1 MNALQL
7 WILAGLMVSG
17 GLVTIGWYFAPAQPD
32 LADALGRVA
41 ATAENTRQPAAE
53 LGERPELADRLGL
66 WAMRYLPGRLWGSTP
81 HRELAILGRS
91 IHRFYGEKL
100 LFALIVAAGVPLLAA
115 IFSMTFVVPT
125 AVTVG
130 AVLVGALFGW
140 LAPNGNVAT
149 AARDARL
156 EFNRALGS
164 YVDLVALE
172 RSAGGSAA
180 RQALENAAE
189 IGDSWTFRRIRDEL
203 ARSRFSGEPPWDAIH
218 HLADE
223 FGLPALDDVADIM
236 RLAGA
241 EGSQVYDTLRARS
254 TALRSALLAAEQIKA
269 NALSGRMAIP
279 TTLMAIVF
287 CVILVTPAV
296 LRLAAG

>member
-7 WILAGLMVSG
+7 WILVGLMVSG
-17 GLVTIGWYFAPAQPD
+17 GLVAIAWYFAPAQPD
-32 LADALGRVA
+32 LADVLGRIA
-41 ATAENTRQPAAE
+41 PATGTHQPPAEPS
-53 LGERPELADRLGL
+53 GYPELADRLGL
-66 WAMRYLPGRLWGSTP
+66 WAMRRLPGRIWGRTP
-81 HRELAILGRS
+81 QRDLAILGRS
-91 IHRFYGEKL
+91 THRFYGEKL
-100 LFALIVAAGVPLLAA
+100 LFALIVAAGVPLLVA

-130 AVLVGALFGW
+130 AILIGTLFGW
-140 LAPNGNVAT
+140 LVPNGNVAT
-149 AARDARL
+149 AAGEARL
-156 EFNRALGS
+156 DFNRALGS

-189 IGDSWTFRRIRDEL
+189 IGDSWPFRRVRDEL

-223 FGLPALDDVADIM
+223 LGLPALDDVADIM
-236 RLAGA
+236 RLAGD

-254 TALRSALLAAEQIKA
+254 TALRSALLAAEQTKA

>member
-7 WILAGLMVSG
+7 WILAGLLCSG
-17 GLVTIGWYFAPAQPD
+17 GLVLLGWYLVPAQPD
-32 LADALGRVA
+32 LADALARIA
-41 ATAENTRQPAAE
+41 PATGTRRPATSPDE
-53 LGERPELADRLGL
+53 PPELADRVGL
-66 WAMRYLPGRLWGSTP
+66 WAVRHLPGRFLGSTP
-81 HRELAILGRS
+81 HRDLAILGRS
-91 IHRFYGEKL
+91 MHRFYGEKL
-100 LFALIVAAGVPLLAA
+100 LYALIIAAAVPLLAA
-115 IFSMTFVVPT
+115 IFSMTVPIPGFAVVM
-125 AVTVG
+125 AI
-130 AVLVGALFGW
+130 LLGALLGW
-140 LAPNGNVAT
+140 FVPNGNL
-149 AARDARL
+149 AAAAAEARL

-189 IGDSWTFRRIRDEL
+189 IGDSWPFRRIRDEL
-203 ARSRFSGEPPWDAIH
+203 GRSRFSGESPWDAIH
-218 HLADE
+218 GLADE
-223 FGLPALDDVADIM
+223 LGLPTLDDVADIM

-254 TALRSALLAAEQIKA
+254 TALRSALLTAEQTKA
-269 NALSGRMAIP
+269 NQLSARMAIP

-287 CVILVTPAV
+287 CVILITPAI

>member
-17 GLVTIGWYFAPAQPD
+17 GLVAIGWYFAPAQPD
-32 LADALGRVA
+32 LADVLGRI
-41 ATAENTRQPAAE
+41 TPTTGTRQPAVE
-53 LGERPELADRLGL
+53 SGERPELADRLGR
-66 WAMRYLPGRLWGSTP
+66 WAMRHLPSRLWGNTP
-81 HRELAILGRS
+81 QRDLAILGRS
-91 IHRFYGEKL
+91 THRLYGEKL
-100 LFALIVAAGVPLLAA
+100 LFALIVAAAVPVLAA

-125 AVTVG
+125 AVTVA

-140 LAPNGNVAT
+140 LVPNGNVAT
-149 AARDARL
+149 AAGEARL

-189 IGDSWTFRRIRDEL
+189 IGDSWPFRRIRDEL
-203 ARSRFSGEPPWDAIH
+203 ARTGFSGEPPWDAMH
-218 HLADE
+218 HLANE
-223 FGLPALDDVADIM
+223 LGLSALDDVADIM

-254 TALRSALLAAEQIKA
+254 TALRSALLAAEQAKA
-269 NALSGRMAIP
+269 NALSGHMAIP

>member
-32 LADALGRVA
+32 LADALGRVSPA
-41 ATAENTRQPAAE
+41 PGARQPVADTS
-53 LGERPELADRLGL
+53 ERPELADRLGL
-66 WAMRYLPGRLWGSTP
+66 WAMRHLPGRLWARTP
-81 HRELAILGRS
+81 QRDLAILGRS
-91 IHRFYGEKL
+91 THRFYGEKL
-100 LFALIVAAGVPLLAA
+100 LFGIIVAAGVPLLAA
-115 IFSMTFVVPT
+115 IFSMTFVVPM
-125 AVTVG
+125 AVTIG
-130 AVLVGALFGW
+130 AVVMGALFGW
-140 LAPNGNVAT
+140 LVPNGNVAT
-149 AARDARL
+149 AAAEARL

-189 IGDSWTFRRIRDEL
+189 IGDSWPFRRIRDEL
-203 ARSRFSGEPPWDAIH
+203 ARSRFSGEPPWDAMN
-218 HLADE
+218 HLAGE
-223 FGLPALDDVADIM
+223 LGLPALDDVADIM

-254 TALRSALLAAEQIKA
+254 TALRSALLAAEQTKA

>member
-1 MNALQL
+1 MNGLQL
-7 WILAGLMVSG
+7 WILAGLLIST
-17 GLVTIGWYFAPAQPD
+17 GLVTVGWYFAPAQPD
-32 LADALGRVA
+32 LGDALGRLSPTTG
-41 ATAENTRQPAAE
+41 ATRREADA
-53 LGERPELADRLGL
+53 GDRPELADRLGL
-66 WAMRYLPGRLWGSTP
+66 WAMRHLPTRIWGSTP
-81 HRELAILGRS
+81 GRDLAIMGRS
-91 IHRFYGEKL
+91 THRLYGEKL
-100 LFALIVAAGVPLLAA
+100 LMAFIVAAGMPVLAA
-115 IFSMTFVVPT
+115 IFSMTFRIPT
-125 AVTVG
+125 AVTVA

-140 LAPNGNVAT
+140 LVPNGNLAT
-149 AARDARL
+149 AAREARL

-172 RSAGGSAA
+172 RSAGGSAV

-189 IGDSWTFRRIRDEL
+189 IGDSWPFRRIRDEL

-223 FGLPALDDVADIM
+223 LGLPALDDVADIM

-241 EGSQVYDTLRARS
+241 EGTQVYDTLRARS
-254 TALRSALLAAEQIKA
+254 AALRSALLAAEQTKA

-287 CVILVTPAV
+287 CVALVTPAV
-296 LRLAAG
+296 LRLITG

>member
-7 WILAGLMVSG
+7 WVLAGLMVSG
-17 GLVTIGWYFAPAQPD
+17 GLVAVGWYFAPAQPD
-32 LADALGRVA
+32 LADALGRITPTGA
-41 ATAENTRQPAAE
+41 ARQSATDPE
-53 LGERPELADRLGL
+53 ERPELSDRLGL
-66 WAMRYLPGRLWGSTP
+66 WAMRHLPTRTWGATP
-81 HRELAILGRS
+81 TRDLAILGRS
-91 IHRFYGEKL
+91 THRFYGEKL
-100 LFALIVAAGVPLLAA
+100 LFAAIIAAAAPVLTA
-115 IFSMTFVVPT
+115 IFSMTVPIPT
-125 AVTVG
+125 PATI
-130 AVLVGALFGW
+130 ALVLVGALFGW
-140 LAPNGNVAT
+140 LVPNGNIAT
-149 AARDARL
+149 AASEARL

-180 RQALENAAE
+180 RQALESAAE
-189 IGDSWTFRRIRDEL
+189 IGDSWPFRRIRDEL

-223 FGLPALDDVADIM
+223 LGLPTLDDVADIM

-241 EGSQVYDTLRARS
+241 EGTQVYDTLRARS
-254 TALRSALLAAEQIKA
+254 TALRSALLAAEQTKA
-269 NALSGRMAIP
+269 NSLSARMAIP

-287 CVILVTPAV
+287 CVIHVTPAV

>member
-17 GLVTIGWYFAPAQPD
+17 GLVILGWYFAPAQPD
-32 LADALGRVA
+32 LADALGRIA
-41 ATAENTRQPAAE
+41 PTPGTRQPRTDS
-53 LGERPELADRLGL
+53 GDRPELADRLGF
-66 WAMRYLPGRLWGSTP
+66 WAMRHLPSRLWGGTP
-81 HRELAILGRS
+81 HRDLAILGRS
-91 IHRFYGEKL
+91 THRFYGEKL
-100 LFALIVAAGVPLLAA
+100 LFALIIAAAVPLLAA
-115 IFSMTFVVPT
+115 IFSMTLQIPT
-125 AVTVG
+125 AATV
-130 AVLVGALFGW
+130 AVVLVGALLGW
-140 LAPNGNVAT
+140 LVPNGNVST
-149 AARDARL
+149 AATEARL

-189 IGDSWTFRRIRDEL
+189 IGDSWPFRRIRDEL

-218 HLADE
+218 QLADDL
-223 FGLPALDDVADIM
+223 GLPTLDDVADIM

-241 EGSQVYDTLRARS
+241 EGTQVYDTLRARS
-254 TALRSALLAAEQIKA
+254 TALRSALLAAEQTKA
-269 NALSGRMAIP
+269 NALSGHMAIP

-287 CVILVTPAV
+287 CITLVTPAV
-296 LRLAAG
+296 LRLVAH

>member
-17 GLVTIGWYFAPAQPD
+17 GLVAIGWYFAPAQPD
-32 LADALGRVA
+32 LADALGRVSPVSGA
-41 ATAENTRQPAAE
+41 RQPVVDTS
-53 LGERPELADRLGL
+53 ERPELADRLGL
-66 WAMRYLPGRLWGSTP
+66 WAMRHLPGRLWGRTP
-81 HRELAILGRS
+81 QRDLAILGRS
-91 IHRFYGEKL
+91 VHRFYGGKL

-125 AVTVG
+125 AVTIV
-130 AVLVGALFGW
+130 AVLMGALFGW
-140 LAPNGNVAT
+140 LVPNGNVAT
-149 AARDARL
+149 AAAEARL

-189 IGDSWTFRRIRDEL
+189 IGDSWPFRRIRDEL
-203 ARSRFSGEPPWDAIH
+203 ARSRFSGETPWDAMN
-218 HLADE
+218 HLAGE
-223 FGLPALDDVADIM
+223 LGLPALDDVADIM

-254 TALRSALLAAEQIKA
+254 TALRSALLAAEHTKA
-269 NALSGRMAIP
+269 NALSGRMTIP
-279 TTLMAIVF
+279 TTVMAIVF

>member
-17 GLVTIGWYFAPAQPD
+17 GLVIVGWYFAPAQPD
-32 LADALGRVA
+32 LADALGRIA
-41 ATAENTRQPAAE
+41 PTPGTRQPITE
-53 LGERPELADRLGL
+53 PGDRTELADRLGL
-66 WAMRYLPGRLWGSTP
+66 WAMRHLPSRVWGSTP
-81 HRELAILGRS
+81 HRDLAILGRS
-91 IHRFYGEKL
+91 THRFYGEKL
-100 LFALIVAAGVPLLAA
+100 LFALIIAAGVPLLAA
-115 IFSMTFVVPT
+115 IFSMTLQIPT
-125 AVTVG
+125 AATIAV
-130 AVLVGALFGW
+130 VLVGALLGW
-140 LAPNGNVAT
+140 LVPNGNVAT
-149 AARDARL
+149 AATEARL

-189 IGDSWTFRRIRDEL
+189 IGDSWPFRRIRDEL

-218 HLADE
+218 QLADE
-223 FGLPALDDVADIM
+223 LGLSTLDDVADIM

-241 EGSQVYDTLRARS
+241 EGTQVYDTLRARS
-254 TALRSALLAAEQIKA
+254 TALRSALLTAEQTKA
-269 NALSGRMAIP
+269 NALSGHMAIP

-287 CVILVTPAV
+287 CITLVTPAV
-296 LRLAAG
+296 LRLVAH

>member
-1 MNALQL
+1 MRHL
-7 WILAGLMVSG
+7 
-17 GLVTIGWYFAPAQPD
+17 P
-32 LADALGRVA
+32 
-41 ATAENTRQPAAE
+41 TRI
-53 LGERPELADRLGL
+53 
-66 WAMRYLPGRLWGSTP
+66 WGSTP
-81 HRELAILGRS
+81 AQDLAILGRS
-91 IHRFYGEKL
+91 THRLYGEKL
-100 LFALIVAAGVPLLAA
+100 LMAFIVATGMPVLAA
-115 IFSMTFVVPT
+115 IFSMTFRIPT
-125 AVTVG
+125 PVTV
-130 AVLVGALFGW
+130 AAILVGALFGW
-140 LAPNGNVAT
+140 LVPNGNLAT
-149 AARDARL
+149 AAREARL

-172 RSAGGSAA
+172 RNAGGSAA

-189 IGDSWTFRRIRDEL
+189 IGDSWPFRQIRDEL
-203 ARSRFSGEPPWDAIH
+203 ARGRFSGEPPWDAMN

-223 FGLPALDDVADIM
+223 LGLPALDDVADIM

-254 TALRSALLAAEQIKA
+254 TALRSALLAAEQTKA